1 MKLSIIVAAYN
12 LEDSLH
18 RCVRS
23 LQAQTYSNIEII
35 IVNDKSTDSTLE
47 LAAFLSRTDPKK
59 RTKVIS
65 HLKNRGLSSVRNTGL
80 DAATGDYIW
89 QIDGDDMLVSDTA
102 VEEIAQILN
111 SHSLNFLFI
120 NKYIQTLPTSWIK
133 ESINALKSEP
143 NTLSIY
149 NPEEFVQSFG
159 CGSIFC
165 FIFKKSFSE
174 INSLRSIEAIN
185 IGEDQIFNSQLLHFA
200 ESVPVCNKKYYIYD
214 KTDASMMRSH
224 WNVNKFI
231 EENYYI
237 KFMGKA
243 FINKPRLLE
252 TSLKARCQ
260 YLKTSMCTKLIQDL
274 SISESLVIKYLWL
287 NTVQS
292 LDQSFSDIEIDAE
305 IKNFNESLENRIP
318 GCIDFN
324 SPQDFKC
331 LLQGTQIKCIKI
343 DTPSPSIDAFEPL
356 SKYTNHL
363 ALHGII
369 LITISSLVEQVQT
382 SQYDGDDTEKNSL
395 LIKLFLIDILNQ
407 LTKTPEAIVLI
418 DDSSAN
424 SSQGRIHCDSTIVNN
439 LIDFCEKGGAFFVN
453 YEYVDLKKTINLPI
467 PELDIREISKSSD
480 AMIMAQILHSLR
492 PVIKSK
498 QLLGFVH
505 SIHSLEVTNPSQWAE
520 ISNKLL

>member
-35 IVNDKSTDSTLE
+35 IVNDKSTDLTLE
-47 LAAFLSRTDPKK
+47 LAIFLSRTDPKK

-80 DAATGDYIW
+80 DAATGDYVW
-89 QIDGDDMLVSDTA
+89 QIDGDDMLISETTVG
-102 VEEIAQILN
+102 EIAQILN

-133 ESINALKSEP
+133 DSINTLKSEP

-149 NPEEFVQSFG
+149 SPEEFVQSFG

-174 INSLRSIEAIN
+174 INSLRSIEKIN

-200 ESVPVCNKKYYIYD
+200 ESIPVCNKKFYIYD
-214 KTDASMMRSH
+214 KTDASMMRSP
-224 WNVNKFI
+224 WNIDKFI

-274 SISESLVIKYLWL
+274 SITESRVIKYLWS
-287 NTVQS
+287 NTLQS
-292 LDQSFSDIEIDAE
+292 LDQSFSE
-305 IKNFNESLENRIP
+305 IKIDSELKDFNESLENRIP
-318 GCIDFN
+318 GCIDLE
-324 SPQDFKC
+324 SSQDFKC
-331 LLQGTQIKCIKI
+331 LFQGTQIKCIKI
-343 DTPSPSIDAFEPL
+343 DAPLSSIDTYKRL
-356 SKYTNHL
+356 TKYTKHL

-369 LITISSLVEQVQT
+369 LITISSLFEQIQT
-382 SQYDGDDTEKNSL
+382 NQYNANDAEKNSL
-395 LIKLFLIDILNQ
+395 LIKSFLIDALNKS
-407 LTKTPEAIVLI
+407 TKSPETIVLI
-418 DDSSAN
+418 NDLSVNSPQNQIQHQSAFIN
-424 SSQGRIHCDSTIVNN
+424 VIIN
-439 LIDFCEKGGAFFVN
+439 FCIKGGALIKPESIVSKN
-453 YEYVDLKKTINLPI
+453 PINLPL
-467 PELDIREISKSSD
+467 PEQDTQEISESPD
-480 AMIMAQILHSLR
+480 AMIVLQILHSLK
-492 PVIKSK
+492 PEIKPN
-498 QLLGFVH
+498 QLLEFVS
-505 SIHSLEVTNPSQWAE
+505 SIHSLEDTNPSQWAG

>member
-80 DAATGDYIW
+80 DAATGDYVW
-89 QIDGDDMLVSDTA
+89 QIDGDDMLISDTT

-133 ESINALKSEP
+133 DSIDTLKSEP
-143 NTLSIY
+143 NNLSIY
-149 NPEEFVQSFG
+149 SPEEFVQSFG

-174 INSLRSIEAIN
+174 INSLRSIEKIN

-200 ESVPVCNKKYYIYD
+200 ESIPVCNKQYYIYD
-214 KTDASMMRSH
+214 KTDASMMRSP
-224 WNVNKFI
+224 WNINKFI

-331 LLQGTQIKCIKI
+331 LFQGTQIKCIKI
-343 DTPSPSIDAFEPL
+343 DTPSPSIDAFEHL

-369 LITISSLVEQVQT
+369 LITTSSLFEQVQT
-382 SQYDGDDTEKNSL
+382 NQHNDNDAARNSL
-395 LIKLFLIDILNQ
+395 LVKSFLMEILNK
-407 LTKTPEAIVLI
+407 LTKAPEAIALI
-418 DDSSAN
+418 NDSCIKSPQNQAYQE
-424 SSQGRIHCDSTIVNN
+424 SSFIDF
-439 LIDFCEKGGAFFVN
+439 LIDFCEKGGAFVN
-453 YEYVDLKKTINLPI
+453 YEYVDLKKPINLPI
-467 PELDIREISKSSD
+467 PELNIREISKFSD
-480 AMIMAQILHSLR
+480 AMIVAQILHSLR
-492 PVIKSK
+492 PEIKPK

>member
-23 LQAQTYSNIEII
+23 LQAQTYSDIEII

-47 LAAFLSRTDPKK
+47 LAVFLSRTDPKK

-80 DAATGDYIW
+80 DAATGDYVW
-89 QIDGDDMLVSDTA
+89 QIDGDDMLISDTT
-102 VEEIAQILN
+102 VGEIAQILT
-111 SHSLNFLFI
+111 SHSLNFVFI

-133 ESINALKSEP
+133 ESIDTLKSEP
-143 NTLSIY
+143 NNLSIY
-149 NPEEFVQSFG
+149 SPEEFVQSFG

-174 INSLRSIEAIN
+174 INSLRSIEKIN

-200 ESVPVCNKKYYIYD
+200 ESIPVCNKKFYIYD
-214 KTDASMMRSH
+214 KTDASMMRSP
-224 WNVNKFI
+224 WNIDKFI

-237 KFMGKA
+237 KFMGKTFA
-243 FINKPRLLE
+243 NKPRLLE

-260 YLKTSMCTKLIQDL
+260 YLKTSMCTKLLQDL
-274 SISESLVIKYLWL
+274 SITESRVIKYLWL

-292 LDQSFSDIEIDAE
+292 LDQSFSEIKIDSE
-305 IKNFNESLENRIP
+305 LKNFNESLENRIP
-318 GCIDFN
+318 GRIDLE
-324 SPQDFKC
+324 SPLDFKC
-331 LLQGTQIKCIKI
+331 LFQGTQIECIKI
-343 DTPSPSIDAFEPL
+343 DAPLSSIDTYKRL
-356 SKYTNHL
+356 SKYTNYL

-369 LITISSLVEQVQT
+369 LITISSLIEQIQT
-382 SQYDGDDTEKNSL
+382 SQYNAYDAKKSSL
-395 LIKLFLIDILNQ
+395 LIKLFLIGILNQ

-424 SSQGRIHCDSTIVNN
+424 SSQGHVHYVSTIVDI
-439 LIDFCEKGGAFFVN
+439 LIDFCEKGGAFVKH
-453 YEYVDLKKTINLPI
+453 EYVDLKKPINLPI
-467 PELDIREISKSSD
+467 AELDIRKISEFPD
-480 AMIMAQILHSLR
+480 AIIVAQILHSLK
-492 PVIKSK
+492 PEIKSK
-498 QLLGFVH
+498 QLLGFIH
-505 SIHSLEVTNPSQWAE
+505 SIQSLEVTNPSQWAE

>member
-89 QIDGDDMLVSDTA
+89 QIDGDDMLISDTT

-174 INSLRSIEAIN
+174 MNSLRSIEGIN

-200 ESVPVCNKKYYIYD
+200 ESIPVCNKKYYIYD
-214 KTDASMMRSH
+214 KTDASMMRSP

-331 LLQGTQIKCIKI
+331 LFQGTQIKCIKI
-343 DTPSPSIDAFEPL
+343 DTPSPSIDAFERL

-369 LITISSLVEQVQT
+369 LITTSSLFEQVQT
-382 SQYDGDDTEKNSL
+382 NQHNDNDAAKNSL
-395 LIKLFLIDILNQ
+395 LIKSFLMDILNK
-407 LTKTPEAIVLI
+407 LTKAPETIALI
-418 DDSSAN
+418 NDSCIN
-424 SSQGRIHCDSTIVNN
+424 SPQNQAYQESTFIDF
-439 LIDFCEKGGAFFVN
+439 LIDFCEKGGAFVKH
-453 YEYVDLKKTINLPI
+453 EYVDLKKPINLPI
-467 PELDIREISKSSD
+467 AELDIREISKFSD
-480 AMIMAQILHSLR
+480 AMIVAQILHSLR
-492 PVIKSK
+492 PEIKSK

-505 SIHSLEVTNPSQWAE
+505 SIHSLEETNPSQWAE